1 VFKDKAL
8 CVFFGRE
15 LWSETF
21 SPETLLFAGGPA
33 LGISSGD
40 PMKEIVIVFQK
51 GINTLS
57 NLLVFMKSSIFRW
70 SREKIRFLQSGKN
83 KSRWGVMNHS

>member
-8 CVFFGRE
+8 CVILAERCD
-15 LWSETF
+15 LKR
-21 SPETLLFAGGPA
+21 SPVTLLFAGGSA

-40 PMKEIVIVFQK
+40 PMQEIVIVFQK

-57 NLLVFMKSSIFRW
+57 NLLVFMKSSIFR
-70 SREKIRFLQSGKN
+70 
-83 KSRWGVMNHS
+83 